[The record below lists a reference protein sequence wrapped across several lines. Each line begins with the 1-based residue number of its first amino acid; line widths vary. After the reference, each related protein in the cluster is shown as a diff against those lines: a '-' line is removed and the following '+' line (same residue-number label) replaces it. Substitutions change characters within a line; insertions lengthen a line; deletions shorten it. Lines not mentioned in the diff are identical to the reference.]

1 MHAKQGVAVAATV
14 TAIAAPMLVV
24 HWFPAGHGLFAQVL
38 AVLLW
43 GLALAGWAALPGR
56 APVPWRALKPL
67 LFVLGGVAFGVAL
80 STLMHRPPAGVW
92 LGSLGVLA
100 TAAVAAMVGA
110 KVAREHADWT
120 TRALIWGLSLAAF
133 VSLGLAALQLAA
145 PKVTGFWI
153 APATTAGRA
162 SANLEQPNHLATLL
176 LWAWLAVAAWSAR
189 ALPVTPPGRSARA
202 GTPEA
207 TARPAMVP
215 FATPGTGSFLLA
227 FALQAGVV
235 ATASRAGLLAS
246 MAIGL
251 WAALDR
257 RLPRPTAWLLWI
269 TALSGVAMTVG
280 RALMTPVASLGAG
293 ASLVRPGARGG
304 IFVDTLV
311 LIRDAPLTGVG
322 WMEFQFAWTLS
333 PLGDRG
339 PRYFAHASNLVMQLI
354 VELGLPL
361 GLAITAALL
370 WGAFALLRSLRRVPP
385 AHLPRALML
394 AGMLGVVGLHSL
406 FDAPFWQAYL
416 LLPSAWAWGCL
427 VGLIVGVSPEVGTP
441 SVALQ
446 AARARGRAGLALA
459 GVGLAG
465 AAFFAWL
472 DFRSV
477 SPEQPLTAT
486 AATTSTAAAATT
498 KAEEPA
504 APARTS
510 RLFGYY
516 ADRRRA
522 LSALDAS
529 PDLFRSARWVWVDTQ
544 LLVAW
549 VAALERSG
557 RVDEARYLTQR
568 AREFRDPDFSP
579 WLAACRVVA
588 PMEPPSRCRPPGRAP
603 NWREFR

>member
-24 HWFPAGHGLFAQVL
+24 HWFPAAHGLFAQVL

-56 APVPWRALKPL
+56 APVPWRTLKPL

-80 STLMHRPPAGVW
+80 SALMHRPPAGVW
-92 LGSLGVLA
+92 LGSLGVIA
-100 TAAVAAMVGA
+100 AAAVAAMVGA

-120 TRALIWGLSLAAF
+120 TRALIWGLTIAAF

-145 PKVTGFWI
+145 PKATGFWI
-153 APATTAGRA
+153 APVTTPGRA

-189 ALPVTPPGRSARA
+189 ALPTAPERSSPRGPVSAA
-202 GTPEA
+202 SS
-207 TARPAMVP
+207 RPAPVP
-215 FATPGTGSFLLA
+215 FATPGAGAFVLA

-246 MAIGL
+246 MVIGL

-280 RALMTPVASLGAG
+280 RALMTPVASLGTG

-304 IFVDTLV
+304 IFMDTLE
-311 LIRDAPLTGVG
+311 LIRDAPLAGVG
-322 WMEFQFAWTLS
+322 WMEFQLAWSLS

-361 GLAITAALL
+361 GLAIIAALL
-370 WGAFALLRSLRRVPP
+370 WGAFALLRSLRRVPS

-406 FDAPFWQAYL
+406 FDAPFWHAYL
-416 LLPSAWAWGCL
+416 LLPAAWAWGCL
-427 VGLIVGVSPEVGTP
+427 VGLGVGIAPEVGTP
-441 SVALQ
+441 SVALR

-459 GVGLAG
+459 GLALAG
-465 AAFFAWL
+465 AAFLAWF
-472 DFRSV
+472 DFRRV
-477 SPEQPLTAT
+477 SPEQPI
-486 AATTSTAAAATT
+486 TAAAA
-498 KAEEPA
+498 KADERPA
-504 APARTS
+504 QASDS

-549 VAALERSG
+549 VDALERSG
-557 RVDEARYLTQR
+557 RIDEARYLTQR
-568 AREFRDPDFSP
+568 AREFRDPDFTA

-588 PMEPPSRCRPPGRAP
+588 PMEPPSRCRPPGRTP